1 MRTKTILPRR
11 HKDLLSRHRLLSMLD
26 DLLEYRLS
34 LIAAPAG
41 YGKTS
46 LLVDL
51 ADKVEYPVCW
61 LAIDP
66 LDQDPLRFIHYF
78 IAAIQGEFPEFGGPS
93 NSLIT
98 NLGGNEL
105 DQQQVLRTIV
115 NDLYDNV
122 QEHFA
127 LVLDDFHLIDS
138 SPDIVHFINQFI
150 QEMDENCH
158 LVIASRSL
166 LSLPDLPLMV
176 GRSQV
181 KGLSFEE
188 LAFHAEEIKELYMI
202 KYQQELS
209 DPEAERIV
217 EDTEGWITG
226 LLLST
231 ETTGQRLTDQG
242 RAARAAGIDLYD
254 YLAQQ
259 VLDQQTPEMQNFLL
273 RTSLLEEFN
282 AELCQQSLGDPVGD
296 QDWDDLIGELLQ
308 KNLFI
313 QPVENG
319 GTWLR
324 YHHLLRD
331 FLQQNFQE
339 QSPEK
344 AKELLHNLVD
354 VYRDHGWYEKAYA
367 ACQQLAEEQLT
378 VDFLE
383 FVSPALVHSGQIS
396 VLISWLDELS
406 PALVEKN
413 PGLLVSRGAL
423 NSMTGDPGSGL
434 RLLNL
439 VLERQSSEEN
449 PALFAQGLVRRAT
462 CHRLLGSYESALK
475 DALLALDLSLD
486 INDGKILEAEALR
499 EIGLNQHRLGQNQ
512 EAKVHLERSLDCYLK
527 LDDRRNAAF
536 VEMDLGSM
544 EMKGGNYSTSRAL
557 YQQAYQLWEDL
568 GNFSRLVGLC
578 NNLGVLDHQTGNY
591 QDAFGW
597 FTRALEYARQTSNQR
612 GTAFTLASLADL
624 ALDLGALSKAED
636 YINESKIIADET
648 GDTYLQIYLTLS
660 MAALARRRG
669 DFKPARD
676 HLDVVLYQ
684 IKDYPPGNEKGK
696 YHLEHGLLLMA
707 EDHPEQADLDFKAA
721 REIFLKI
728 DLPMETCLTLVHL
741 AWIDCLR
748 GSLADAEN
756 KLKSVQ
762 KNIQSL
768 GTFQPLVPTFS
779 QQEDLLSCLEDHLP
793 ADRFTRNIVRTVS
806 GFRSYLPGLLETLDF
821 NILPLEVSQHPM
833 LDIYGLGRVRVNR
846 EGELIS
852 VPEWTKQ
859 KTVRELFFYLISSEE
874 GSSRE
879 EICLDFWPDSHP
891 EQLKKQ
897 FKNALYRLRRAV
909 GKDTILFD
917 PLSKLYYFN
926 RDLDYRFDVEEY
938 KNALTQAENEQDPE
952 IKIQLLQTAAA
963 LYQHPFAPSLEGI
976 WSEPVR
982 YGLYL
987 DYEKTML
994 TIAEELLA
1002 RGRIGSSLET
1012 VEKLL
1017 QVAPSQEKAWRL
1029 AMSSYEQ
1036 KGDRSGIERT
1046 YQRCLQALAQDLD
1059 AEPSEETL
1067 SLYQDLMS

>member
-11 HKDLLSRHRLLSMLD
+11 QKDLLSRHRLLSMLD
-26 DLLEYRLS
+26 DLLEYRLT

-51 ADKVEYPVCW
+51 ASKVEYPVCW

-78 IAAIQGEFPEFGGPS
+78 IAAIQGQFPEFGGAS
-93 NSLIT
+93 NSLIK

-188 LAFHAEEIKELYMI
+188 LAFHPEEIKDLYQI
-202 KYQQELS
+202 KYRQVIS
-209 DPEAERIV
+209 DIDSERIV
-217 EDTEGWITG
+217 EDSEGWITG
-226 LLLST
+226 LLLSAEVT
-231 ETTGQRLTDQG
+231 RQGSTDQG
-242 RAARAAGIDLYD
+242 RAAKAAGIDLYD

-259 VLDQQTPEMQNFLL
+259 VLDQQPPEMQDFLL
-273 RTSLLEEFN
+273 KTSLLEEFN
-282 AELCQQSLGDPVGD
+282 TELCQQTLGDPVGEYSWEALV
-296 QDWDDLIGELLQ
+296 QHLLQ

-313 QPVENG
+313 QPVESG

-324 YHHLLRD
+324 YHHLFRD
-331 FLQQNFQE
+331 FLQQHFQ
-339 QSPEK
+339 QHHPDQ
-344 AKELLHNLVD
+344 AKDLLHNLVD

-378 VDFLE
+378 ADFLE

-396 VLISWLDELS
+396 VLMSWMDELS

-449 PALFAQGLVRRAT
+449 PTLFAQGLVRRAT
-462 CHRLLGSYESALK
+462 CHRLLGSYQSALE

-486 INDGKILEAEALR
+486 TDDGKILEAEALR

-512 EAKVHLERSLDCYLK
+512 EAKVQLERSLDCYLN

-544 EMKGGNYSTSRAL
+544 EMKGGNYSTSRSL
-557 YQQAYQLWEDL
+557 YQRAYQLWEDL
-568 GNFSRLVGLC
+568 GNFSQLVGLC

-591 QDAFGW
+591 QDAYEW
-597 FTRALEYARQTSNQR
+597 FTKALEYARQTSNQR

-636 YINESKIIADET
+636 YINESKTIADET
-648 GDTYLQIYLTLS
+648 GETYLQIYLTLS

-676 HLDVVLYQ
+676 HLDAVLYQ

-748 GSLADAEN
+748 GSTADAEN

-762 KNIQSL
+762 ENIQSL

-821 NILPLEVSQHPM
+821 NILPLEASQHPM

-859 KTVRELFFYLISSEE
+859 KTVRELFFYLISGEE

-917 PLSKLYYFN
+917 PLSRLYYFN

-938 KNALTQAENEQDPE
+938 KDALTQAENEQDPE

-1029 AMSSYEQ
+1029 AMRSYEQ